1 LRTSLGSEICNF
13 KLSNF
18 HNARCSGGDGGLG
31 GFASFATGA
40 PSFWIEE
47 FYFREFYG
55 KFAQSIIFKFVVN
68 HD

>member
-1 LRTSLGSEICNF
+1 MCVVLGAMEAWTALLPLPPEPLCQ
-13 KLSNF
+13 
-18 HNARCSGGDGGLG
+18 
-31 GFASFATGA
+31 
-40 PSFWIEE
+40 FWIEE